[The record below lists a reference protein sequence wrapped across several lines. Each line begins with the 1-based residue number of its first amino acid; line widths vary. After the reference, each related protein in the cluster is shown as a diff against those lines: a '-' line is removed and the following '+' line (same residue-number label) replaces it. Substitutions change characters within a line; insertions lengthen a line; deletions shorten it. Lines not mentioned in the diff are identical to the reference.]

1 MSEPRIVTLGCRLNS
16 LESEIIRDQA
26 LRAGHGGAVI
36 VNTCAVT
43 AEAERQARQ
52 TIRRLKRDHPED
64 RIIVTGCAAQ
74 LKPETFAAMD
84 EVDRVVGNGEKM
96 DPSRLFADGDED
108 AAVSVS
114 NIMCPPDDETEAT
127 PLISGFE
134 ERTRAFVQ
142 VQQGCDHR
150 CTFCIIPHV
159 RGPNRS
165 LAPERIVEQ
174 VRMLVGNGHR
184 EVVLTGVDVSSYG
197 QDNADL
203 PTLGGLARRI
213 LEQVPELRRLR
224 LTSLDPAVIDD
235 EVFRLLAEEE
245 RFMPHLH
252 LSLQAA
258 DDMILKRMKR
268 RHSRDDA
275 LALAERARRARPD
288 VVFGADLI
296 AGFPTETEE
305 QFENTRRAVG
315 EMGLTYLHVFPY
327 SPRPGTPAAKIPAL
341 DGALVKDR
349 ARRLRRTGERALADY
364 LNGRRGETVEVLI
377 EQGRRG
383 HSRHFAPVEVTFDAP
398 AGTIVRAR
406 VIDMDEEKG
415 RLIAEGLP

>member
-1 MSEPRIVTLGCRLNS
+1 MSEPRVVTLGCRLNS

-74 LKPETFAAMD
+74 LKPEAFAAMD

-96 DPSRLFADGDED
+96 DPSRLFAD

-114 NIMCPPDDETEAT
+114 DIMRPPDEETEAT

-174 VRMLVGNGHR
+174 VRMLVGNGHG

-197 QDNADL
+197 QDDEDL
-203 PTLGGLARRI
+203 PSLGALARRI
-213 LEQVPELRRLR
+213 LAQVPDLRRLR
-224 LTSLDPAVIDD
+224 LTSLDPAFIDD
-235 EVFRLLAEEE
+235 DVFRLLAEEE

-268 RHSRDDA
+268 RHSRGDA

-296 AGFPTETEE
+296 AGFPTETEA

-327 SPRPGTPAAKIPAL
+327 SPRPGTPAAKIPAP